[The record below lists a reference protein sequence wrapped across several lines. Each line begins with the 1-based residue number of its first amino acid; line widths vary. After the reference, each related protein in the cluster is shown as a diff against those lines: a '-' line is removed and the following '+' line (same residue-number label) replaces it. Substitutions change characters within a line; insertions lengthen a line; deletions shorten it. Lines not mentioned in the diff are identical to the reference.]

1 MLTFGISLLPFMPI
15 EKFFRHL
22 QFEKRYSANTTTAYR
37 NDLNQFFSFLEKTY
51 GNCSIKEVN
60 HFMIRSWIVSLMDA
74 EMDSRSV
81 NRKISSLK
89 TLYRFLL
96 REKITDHNP
105 MLKIVSPKVKKRLP
119 EFVDAKNMEALFNGE
134 MFNDDFEGLRD
145 RLILEIL
152 YSTGMRVSELT
163 NLNAEDVDMYNQ
175 SVSVTGKRNKQRV
188 IPLTIKLVKAIK
200 EYLKKR
206 KEIKTTEN
214 NLLITL
220 KGKKMTRILIYKIVN
235 NCLSGVT
242 NIKKRS
248 PHVLRHTFATH
259 MLNNG
264 ADINAVKEL
273 LGHASLAATQVY
285 THNTIEKLKSVYK
298 QAHPKA

>member
-1 MLTFGISLLPFMPI
+1 
-15 EKFFRHL
+15 
-22 QFEKRYSANTTTAYR
+22 
-37 NDLNQFFSFLEKTY
+37 
-51 GNCSIKEVN
+51 
-60 HFMIRSWIVSLMDA
+60 MIRSWIVSLMDA